1 MGLLVAGTKY
11 HGEFEERLK
20 KLMEEIK
27 QSDEI
32 ILFTDEVYTLIGVGV
47 AEGAIDAANIL
58 KPALARGE
66 SQSPSNFSVLPAEDE
81 SWWGGNGGGQGRN
94 GEYEFRQWTLDF
106 AILASLP
113 CKTEEERVVRDRK
126 AFLLHNQFVDTSIFM
141 AIKAIQHVMESNI
154 KNESNSP
161 SSILHEERVGDLSV
175 VIKCDIR
182 NGNRV

>member
-66 SQSPSNFSVLPAEDE
+66 SQDE

>member
-11 HGEFEERLK
+11 HGEFEERMK

-66 SQSPSNFSVLPAEDE
+66 SQDE